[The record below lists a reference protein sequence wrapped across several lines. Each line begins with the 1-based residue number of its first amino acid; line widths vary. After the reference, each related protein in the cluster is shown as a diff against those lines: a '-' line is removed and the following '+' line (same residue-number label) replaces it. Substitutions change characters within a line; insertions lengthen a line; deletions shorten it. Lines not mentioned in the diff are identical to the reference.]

1 MKKGSTATQGFQGS
15 ARRFGP
21 SAQVSV
27 RTAPPT
33 STTSGRPPRR
43 RAMIR
48 APTMASTLSTT
59 TPTSTPVVPKRHL
72 KGASPQNSSGPGW
85 SQP

>member
-1 MKKGSTATQGFQGS
+1 MKKGSTAAQGFQGS
-15 ARRFGP
+15 ARRLGP

-27 RTAPPT
+27 STAPPT

-48 APTMASTLSTT
+48 APTMARALSTT
-59 TPTSTPVVPKRHL
+59 TPIKH
-72 KGASPQNSSGPGW
+72 PGLRR
-85 SQP
+85 SAHT